1 MHKVS
6 ILDIRQAVDG
16 SRDPKVGG
24 LFSRDWTGFISGR
37 EKQKKH
43 SGGLGIVICFFAFT
57 GFCLFIVLGYRGR
70 E

>member
-16 SRDPKVGG
+16 SRNPEVSG
-24 LFSRDWTGFISGR
+24 LFSRDWTGFISGMR
-37 EKQKKH
+37 ETKKH

-57 GFCLFIVLGYRGR
+57 GFCLFTVLGYRGR